1 VKKHYAKVTRFAKLY
16 FKKNIF
22 SIKLS
27 HFIFDYI
34 KNILT
39 LFEFF
44 CEVGFVIQYVLAL
57 TFYKIGYN
65 KPPCFKATQF
75 YDVSSA
81 KRNS

>member
-1 VKKHYAKVTRFAKLY
+1 
-16 FKKNIF
+16 F
-22 SIKLS
+22 SIKFS
-27 HFIFDYI
+27 HFNYNVLEFNFSIFRI
-34 KNILT
+34 FAK
-39 LFEFF
+39 
-44 CEVGFVIQYVLAL
+44 VRFVIQYVLAL